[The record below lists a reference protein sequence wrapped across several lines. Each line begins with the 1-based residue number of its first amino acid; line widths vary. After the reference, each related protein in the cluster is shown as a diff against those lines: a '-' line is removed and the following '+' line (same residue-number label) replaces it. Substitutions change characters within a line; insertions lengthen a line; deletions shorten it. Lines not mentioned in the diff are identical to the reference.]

1 MGRAQTLS
9 NNSRVKLLMKI
20 MGKNNASEA
29 QKISN
34 LNLGG
39 SDGGSLDIKGQDY

>member
-1 MGRAQTLS
+1 MGSVRSLL

-20 MGKNNASEA
+20 MNNASEA

-39 SDGGSLDIKGQDY
+39 SDGDSLDIKGQDY